1 MTEDIE
7 RLAYRVAD
15 CVEPFGHPLRLRIC
29 ALAAGVELL
38 SPRVVAERFG
48 IERPTAGYHV
58 RKLAN
63 EGLLEAD
70 GEQLV
75 NGGRERCY
83 HLAAAGGQL
92 LDALARA
99 IT

>member
-29 ALAAGVELL
+29 ALAAGAETL
-38 SPRVVAERFG
+38 SPRTVADRFD

-58 RKLAN
+58 RKLAD

-70 GEQLV
+70 GEQSI

-83 HLAAAGGQL
+83 LLSAAGGRL
-92 LDALARA
+92 LDALAEA
-99 IT
+99 VG